1 MPGLSTAF
9 FARTG
14 RSPAEAARAARDM
27 GAEYLELE
35 YRMEEGY
42 FNELLSEARKLGIGI
57 SSLHNYCPLP
67 DIVKP
72 EDADGDIFR
81 LSSLDDEEWERA
93 VKYSKRTLEFCDR
106 AGASRAVFHLGDTG
120 IDRRKKS
127 YQELADNGLQ
137 NTAEARSMIDE
148 HMKLREKYVSLHLDR
163 VLKGLERLI
172 PVAERYGIT
181 LGLENRYYRSEIP
194 NLDETRQII
203 DTFRGAPLG
212 PWLDWGHACA
222 TKLFGGPGL
231 DDYLETF
238 GSGIVGYH
246 IHDIRVRHD
255 HQPPGMGEIDFERY
269 GKWIRGNDL
278 NIIEIK
284 SKYSDDQCARGLE
297 LIASLEKR

>member
-14 RSPAEAARAARDM
+14 IRPGEAVRAAREM
-27 GAEYLELE
+27 GAGYLELE
-35 YRMEEGY
+35 YRMEEWY
-42 FNELLSEARKLGIGI
+42 FNELLPEARRQGIGI

-81 LSSLDDEEWERA
+81 LSSLDDVEWERA

-106 AGASRAVFHLGDTG
+106 AGATRAVFHLGDTG
-120 IDRRKKS
+120 IDRRKKR
-127 YQELADNGLQ
+127 YQELADNDLLD
-137 NTAEARSMIDE
+137 TEEARAMIHE
-148 HMKLREKYVSLHLDR
+148 HMKLRKKNASTHLDR
-163 VLKGLERLI
+163 VLKALERLI
-172 PVAERYGIT
+172 PVAERYGVT
-181 LGLENRYYRSEIP
+181 LGLENRFYRSEIP
-194 NLDETRQII
+194 NLEETRHILE
-203 DTFRGAPLG
+203 TFRGAPLG

-246 IHDIRVRHD
+246 IHDIRGRYD
-255 HQPPGMGEIDFERY
+255 HQPPGMGDIDFQKY
-269 GKWIRGNDL
+269 GKWLRGNEV

-284 SKYSDDQCARGLE
+284 SKYSDTQCAEGLE
-297 LIASLEKR
+297 LIASLEKE